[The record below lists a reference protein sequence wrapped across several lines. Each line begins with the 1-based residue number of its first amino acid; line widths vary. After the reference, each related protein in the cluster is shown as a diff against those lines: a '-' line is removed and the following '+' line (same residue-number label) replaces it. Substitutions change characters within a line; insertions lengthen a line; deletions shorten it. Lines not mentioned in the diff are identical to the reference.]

1 MKFRIALACVLAT
14 GLAAPGTLAQQEL
27 RIGYLVTLSGPTAAI
42 GVDTVKGW
50 KLGLEHEGWTKDGD
64 KLGGVPMK
72 MFYGDDQLKPDIG
85 VKEVTKFIQQDKVHI
100 VAGFQWSHVMLPAV
114 PLLTNAK
121 ILMMSNVAGA
131 TPLAGKGCTPYF
143 ISTSWNNDQ
152 TANVSGTLL
161 NEDKI
166 QTVYT
171 AAPNIQAGKDVVNGF
186 RAVYK
191 GKEIG
196 STLFKSGE
204 SDFQADISK
213 IRAAKPAAVFL
224 FAPGSMGIA
233 FMKQWAASGAN
244 KETKLYTLFVV
255 DSMSL
260 PVVGEA
266 ALGTFHTNYWD
277 ITSDR
282 PANQRFVKEFIAKNG
297 TVPSHF
303 AAQAYDGPRLLAAAL
318 KAAGGRFDDPLA
330 FMKVLRHTK
339 YESIRGDYSYNVNG
353 FPIQNFYKREV
364 VKGPD
369 GKPQIVTRGV
379 VFKDHKDP
387 YWQDCP
393 EANRL

>member
-1 MKFRIALACVLAT
+1 MKYRIALGCA
-14 GLAAPGTLAQQEL
+14 LAAASAASGAVAQQEL

-42 GVDTVKGW
+42 GVDTSRGW
-50 KLGLEHEGWTKDGD
+50 KLGLEHEGWKKDGD
-64 KLGGVPMK
+64 KLAGVPLR
-72 MFYGDDQLKPDIG
+72 MFYGDDQLKPDVGI
-85 VKEVTKFIQQDKVHI
+85 KEIDKFIKQDKVHI
-100 VAGFQWSHVMLPAV
+100 VAGFQWSHVMLPSK
-114 PLLTNAK
+114 PLLVSAK
-121 ILMMSNVAGA
+121 IIMMSNIAGA
-131 TPLAGKGCTPYF
+131 TPLAGKDCTPYF

-166 QTVYT
+166 KTVYT

-196 STLFKSGE
+196 GTLFKPGE

-213 IRAAKPAAVFL
+213 IRAVKPEAVFL

-233 FMKQWAASGAN
+233 FLKQWAASGAN
-244 KETKLYTLFVV
+244 KDIKLYTLFVV

-260 PVVGEA
+260 PVIGEA

-277 ITSDR
+277 ITSTN
-282 PANQRFVKEFIAKNG
+282 PANQRFVKDFVAKHG
-297 TVPSHF
+297 TIPSHF
-303 AAQAYDGPRLLAAAL
+303 AAQAYDGPRLIAAAL
-318 KAAGGRFDDPLA
+318 KKTGGKFADPLA
-330 FMKVLRHTK
+330 FMKVLRHTP
-339 YESIRGDYSYNVNG
+339 YDSIRGPYSYNVNG
-353 FPIQNFYKREV
+353 FPIENFYKREV
-364 VKGPD
+364 VKGAN
-369 GKPQIVTRGV
+369 GKPQIVTRGI

-393 EANRL
+393 AANRL